1 MTMKKLIGI
10 FSVLLLFAAISCT
23 QNDGNIGKLFG
34 AWYLDSMIVDG
45 EPAELPEGTAT
56 FMKFQ
61 GEVVQFMLSDCTY
74 VPISQCYGTWTRSM
88 DNISFD
94 FTHSSDA
101 YLPGTGVFEAPQ
113 WLGFPAN
120 KVFTVSLAHLGSE
133 RLDMV
138 YVREDGSV
146 AVYKFLKTW

>member
-1 MTMKKLIGI
+1 MFIT
-10 FSVLLLFAAISCT
+10 VSCT

-34 AWYLDSMIVDG
+34 AWYLDSMTVDG

-61 GEVVQFMLSDCTY
+61 GEVVQFMLSDGGY

-88 DNISFD
+88 DNINFN

-101 YLPGTGVFEAPQ
+101 CLPGTGVFEAPQ

-120 KVFTVSLAHLGSE
+120 EVFSVALSHISSE

-138 YVREDGSV
+138 YVRGNDNSV
-146 AVYKFLKTW
+146 VVYKFLKTW